1 MNLLALAD
9 LPFRRPRPR
18 SLAGVVAGGSATGT
32 TALEEALAR
41 NDPEGVLREVCS
53 LGVAG
58 RHAIDD
64 VAQQLIALL
73 AKPELWSSDLAG
85 YVLNFFV
92 FWSPHLSPR
101 SKRDCAS
108 FLAAYGDRF
117 AGAHSSY
124 VVGELRSQPSFRAAS
139 LSA

>member
-1 MNLLALAD
+1 MNFLALAEI
-9 LPFRRPRPR
+9 PFRRARPR
-18 SLAGVVAGGSATGT
+18 TLAGFVARGSATGT
-32 TALEEALAR
+32 MALEQALAR

-53 LGVAG
+53 LAVAG

-92 FWSPHLSPR
+92 FWSPHLSAR
-101 SKRDCAS
+101 SKRECAS

-124 VVGELRSQPSFRAAS
+124 VIGELRSKPYFRATG